1 MELGE
6 EVYRKYGKSYKDG
19 ELIFDDGDK
28 GDTMYII
35 FGGAV
40 RIFKDIEGRRTTLVT
55 LKEGDF
61 FGEMAIIENKP
72 RSAGAVAKGS
82 TKLIELTREI
92 FEEQIKTNP
101 DIIMAILKEMSERLR
116 EADQQIKLLMLKSN
130 SSKVAGTMLL
140 LCNQHGDKKEDG
152 SITLNAELV
161 SRELDNMIDL
171 PWEEIKKVLTMM
183 VKGKVLKKVG
193 DDIIVESEEELQRFM
208 SYLEMREEFGF

>member
-6 EVYRKYGKSYKDG
+6 EVYNKYGKNYKDG
-19 ELIFDDGDK
+19 EVIFNDGDV

-35 FGGAV
+35 YEGAV
-40 RIFKDIEGRRTTLVT
+40 RIFKEVEGRRTTLVT

-72 RSAGAVAKGS
+72 RSAGAMAKGD
-82 TKLIELTREI
+82 TRLIELNRDI

-101 DIIMAILKEMSERLR
+101 EIIMMILKEMSERLR

-130 SSKVAGTMLL
+130 SSKVAGTLL
-140 LCNQHGDKKEDG
+140 LLSHQHGDENPDG
-152 SITLNAELV
+152 SVILNAELV

-171 PWEEIKKVLTMM
+171 PWEKIKEVLTMM
-183 VKGKVLKKVG
+183 VKAKVMKKEG
-193 DDIIVESEEELQRFM
+193 PNIIIESEEELQKFM
-208 SYLEMREEFGF
+208 SYLEMKEEFGF